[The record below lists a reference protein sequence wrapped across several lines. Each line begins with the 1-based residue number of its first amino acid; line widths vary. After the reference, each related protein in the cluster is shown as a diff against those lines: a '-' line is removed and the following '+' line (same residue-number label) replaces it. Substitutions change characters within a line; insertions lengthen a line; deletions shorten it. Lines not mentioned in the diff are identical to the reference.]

1 MPKTMWDIFICHA
14 SEDKEAIARPLANAL
29 KQAGLDV
36 WYDEFTLTL
45 GDSLRRKID
54 HGLARSRYGAV
65 ILSPHF
71 FAKEWPQRELDGLT
85 TKEISKGKTILP
97 IWHRVTRGE
106 VERYS
111 PPSADKLGVST
122 GRGLKHM
129 VQEVLRV
136 AHARIPAE
144 TTPKRVAK
152 SGMPS
157 RRRTTPASKV
167 TPTQRAGPKQAAKPS
182 RSECVYRRGSP
193 NAEGRF

>member
-1 MPKTMWDIFICHA
+1 MPKTIWDIFICHA

-111 PPSADKLGVST
+111 PPLADKLGVST
-122 GRGLKHM
+122 WRGLKHV

-144 TTPKRVAK
+144 TAPKVWQNLGCHRVAAQLL
-152 SGMPS
+152 
-157 RRRTTPASKV
+157 PAK
-167 TPTQRAGPKQAAKPS
+167 
-182 RSECVYRRGSP
+182 
-193 NAEGRF
+193 

>member
-1 MPKTMWDIFICHA
+1 MLKTMWDIFICHA

-85 TKEISKGKTILP
+85 TKEIRHLP
-97 IWHRVTRGE
+97 N
-106 VERYS
+106 S
-111 PPSADKLGVST
+111 S
-122 GRGLKHM
+122 
-129 VQEVLRV
+129 
-136 AHARIPAE
+136 
-144 TTPKRVAK
+144 
-152 SGMPS
+152 
-157 RRRTTPASKV
+157 
-167 TPTQRAGPKQAAKPS
+167 
-182 RSECVYRRGSP
+182 
-193 NAEGRF
+193 